1 MGVEEKTEK
10 IVELDD
16 VLRKFALSQKY
27 HNQFDQQ
34 CYARVPLDEA
44 ATCFE
49 VNQSKL
55 VPCND
60 WVYENPDSFVG
71 EFQLACQ
78 EWKRTLVG
86 TISSFGNMLGL
97 LIVGPVSDRI
107 GRKNTLIMTGVIGG
121 VLGLAKSFAT
131 NYWLY
136 VVLEMANAALGDV
149 CSPAFMLA
157 VEIVSVRDR
166 AKYYMV
172 TQLGFQ
178 IGNFML
184 VLVAWLF
191 PYYRTLLR
199 VIYAPLLLFILYAYF
214 IDESPRWLLTKEKKK
229 EAVSIL
235 EKAAKKNNI
244 ILEKSWLENLTC
256 EKEDKS
262 GQIGYLALLK
272 TTFSSK
278 VLLQRFLICLVW
290 WTTSTFVAW
299 GLTVN
304 SVLWGGNKYLNYA
317 LIPMVDIPAAF
328 TMGYVL
334 IRFKRKM
341 PLMISFSCAAL
352 FFFIQLFLPSDLNW
366 LSIMFFLGGKFMA
379 AIFFNI
385 TYVFTSE
392 LFPTHTRNSMHALC
406 SSIGRIGSILAP
418 QTPLLLTYWTGLP
431 AVLFG
436 SASALAAFVTI
447 FVPDTAD
454 DSLPDTV
461 HQAEFVGTNEGKNKT
476 AI

>member
-1 MGVEEKTEK
+1 MVVEEKTEK
-10 IVELDD
+10 SVELDD

-27 HNQFDQQ
+27 HVIFGILLFIAFATNSLAGSQFVFAAEYVQYKCDNSLNECGVSSPINVTFENQFDQQ

-49 VNQSKL
+49 VNQSTL

-244 ILEKSWLENLTC
+244 ILDKSWLENLTC

-278 VLLQRFLICLVW
+278 VLLQRLELAFYNVLLGRKIHGCNIFQYNVCVYIRVIPNSYQKLNACSVFIYRKNW
-290 WTTSTFVAW
+290 FYTRAANAIVV
-299 GLTVN
+299 GLLDR
-304 SVLWGGNKYLNYA
+304 SSCCA
-317 LIPMVDIPAAF
+317 L
-328 TMGYVL
+328 
-334 IRFKRKM
+334 RF
-341 PLMISFSCAAL
+341 SFS
-352 FFFIQLFLPSDLNW
+352 SR
-366 LSIMFFLGGKFMA
+366 S
-379 AIFFNI
+379 
-385 TYVFTSE
+385 
-392 LFPTHTRNSMHALC
+392 LC
-406 SSIGRIGSILAP
+406 HYIC
-418 QTPLLLTYWTGLP
+418 T
-431 AVLFG
+431 
-436 SASALAAFVTI
+436 
-447 FVPDTAD
+447 
-454 DSLPDTV
+454 
-461 HQAEFVGTNEGKNKT
+461 
-476 AI
+476 